1 MNEIKVTTELC
12 AEDRARLDKLLEA
25 LCSIPNAISTAGTP
39 YPVTCETVDHKDF
52 VEIVGTPEKNE
63 TVTTKQT
70 PAETTPAPV
79 EENDTDQ
86 APVEEVAE
94 PQHTKA
100 ELQQKIATLVSK
112 GKKAEVKEV
121 VQKYAPRVS
130 DIPDDKVDEVWV
142 LLSKLEG

>member
-25 LCSIPNAISTAGTP
+25 LCSIPNAINLAGTP
-39 YPVTCETVDHKDF
+39 LPVTVETVDHGDF

-86 APVEEVAE
+86 APVEKVAE

-121 VQKYAPRVS
+121 VQKHAPRVS
-130 DIPDDKVDEVWV
+130 DIPDDKVDEVWD